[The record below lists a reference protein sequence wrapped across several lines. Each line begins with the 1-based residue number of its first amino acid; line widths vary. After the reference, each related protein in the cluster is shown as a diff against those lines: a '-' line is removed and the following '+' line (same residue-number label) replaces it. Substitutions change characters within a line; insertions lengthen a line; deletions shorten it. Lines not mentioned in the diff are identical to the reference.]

1 MQHPQQG
8 YGQPVQPK
16 KGMSGCLIAVLVL
29 AALVV
34 VGVIV
39 VAIGAWQ
46 VMSSP
51 EGKKIARV
59 IGEGSKMAE
68 EARTAPGTKEL
79 RKAGCQEAM
88 VFDPTRMGDLIREID
103 EAGAP
108 PKGDPGKEPR
118 LIVCQVAPLG
128 TPPTCD
134 ALAGTYVS
142 AAKPTTPFHITVQKQ
157 GGSQPKC
164 SQAYTATGA
173 RAATPSGGADSDEPD
188 DKP

>member
-29 AALVV
+29 AGLVV

-88 VFDPTRMGDLIREID
+88 VFDPTRMGDLIRELSD
-103 EAGAP
+103 GGP

-134 ALAGTYVS
+134 KLASTYVS
-142 AAKPTTPFHITVQKQ
+142 AAQPTTPFQITVQKQ
-157 GGSQPKC
+157 GGSKPKC
-164 SQAYTATGA
+164 AQAYTSTGA
-173 RAATPSGGADSDEPD
+173 RTATPSGGAEADEPD
-188 DKP
+188 DDKP